1 MALNHLK
8 HKVSKTNPEVVIE
21 IDKIN
26 TAIIKLSS
34 QDDVLNMNRA
44 AQHLLRVSDSK
55 KHSVK
60 LSSILPLPMQI
71 LTIVNKV
78 KKSERSITERELL
91 LTRSDGIS
99 LTVDCSITPYYS
111 SERVFAGV
119 FVELFDVE
127 QFKEIKMAT
136 ELTEQSDAWDKI
148 VKELGHEI
156 KNPLTGIKGAAQ
168 LLGQELPKNRYDD
181 YLAKIIQETDRLSKL
196 VERMLGG
203 PVKLVKK
210 ESINLHEILDHVC
223 FLACSESGQ
232 KISIKKNYQP
242 PIFLKGDRDAIIQIF
257 LNILR
262 NSVQAIKNNDGS
274 ITIETRIKL
283 GATIGR
289 KYYSEA
295 IETKI
300 IDTGKGIDPRIR
312 DSVFLP
318 LVSDKSD
325 GSGLGL
331 PIAQKLAKS
340 SNGLI
345 SIEPHPLETVFVVRF
360 PLGEF
365 NNESV

>member
-1 MALNHLK
+1 MTLNNFK
-8 HKVSKTNPEVVIE
+8 HKAGEAGSELTIE

-34 QDDVLNMNRA
+34 KDVVLNMNRA
-44 AQHLLRVSDSK
+44 AQHLLRISDSK
-55 KHSVK
+55 KTFVK
-60 LSSILPLPMQI
+60 LPNILPVPTQI
-71 LTIVNKV
+71 LAIVAKV

-91 LTRSDGIS
+91 LTRSDGRS
-99 LTVDCSITPYYS
+99 LSVDCTITPFFS
-111 SERVFAGV
+111 NHRVFEGV

-168 LLGQELPKNRYDD
+168 LLEQELSKNRFGD
-181 YLAKIIQETDRLSKL
+181 YLEKIIQETERLSKL
-196 VERMLGG
+196 VDRMLGE
-203 PVKLVKK
+203 PVKLIKK
-210 ESINLHEILDHVC
+210 ELINLHEVLDHVC

-232 KISIKKNYQP
+232 KISIEKKYQP
-242 PIFLKGDRDAIIQIF
+242 PIFLRGDKDAIIQIF
-257 LNILR
+257 LNILT
-262 NSVQAIKNNDGS
+262 NSVQAIKDNEGT

-300 IDTGKGIDPRIR
+300 IDTGKGIDPIIR
-312 DSVFLP
+312 DSIFLP

-345 SIEPHPLETVFVVRF
+345 SIEPHPLVTVFVVRF
-360 PLGEF
+360 PLGGF
-365 NNESV
+365 DNESA

>member
-1 MALNHLK
+1 LALNK
-8 HKVSKTNPEVVIE
+8 FNYKAGDSRSEINIE

-34 QDDVLNMNRA
+34 EDVVLNMNRA
-44 AQHLLRVSDSK
+44 AQHLLRISDGRK
-55 KHSVK
+55 NFVK
-60 LSSILPLPMQI
+60 LSKILPAPMQI
-71 LTIVNKV
+71 LRIVTKV
-78 KKSERSITERELL
+78 KESERSITERELL
-91 LTRSDGIS
+91 LTRSDGMNLS
-99 LTVDCSITPYYS
+99 VDCSITPLFS
-111 SERVFAGV
+111 KERIFEGV
-119 FVELFDVE
+119 LVELFDVE

-168 LLGQELPKNRYDD
+168 LLEQELPKNRFGD
-181 YLAKIIQETDRLSKL
+181 YLEKIIQETDRLSKL
-196 VERMLGG
+196 VDRMLGG
-203 PVKLVKK
+203 PVKLIKK
-210 ESINLHEILDHVC
+210 EPINLHEILDHVC
-223 FLACSESGQ
+223 FLACSESGE
-232 KISIKKNYQP
+232 KISIEKKYQP
-242 PIFLKGDRDAIIQIF
+242 PIFLRGDRDAIIQIF
-257 LNILR
+257 LNILT
-262 NSVQAIKNNDGS
+262 NSVQAIKDNEGN
-274 ITIETRIKL
+274 ITIETKIKL

-295 IETKI
+295 IEIKI
-300 IDTGKGIDPRIR
+300 IDNGKGIDPRIR
-312 DSVFLP
+312 DSIFLP

-345 SIEPHPLETVFVVRF
+345 SIESHPLLTVFVVRF
-360 PLGEF
+360 PIGES